1 MATPYYDIYAKE
13 LSRYKLGHPLW
24 CPDPD
29 PSFGAVRLGD
39 VGFLESGHFR
49 FLFNAIDPSL
59 NQRGNPPNFVKLTI
73 PDEWHSKQE
82 IKDFI
87 TMPTMY
93 GSSIQSL
100 SISPGASLNGGPIG
114 LGASWEFEC
123 DRAAGAFLL
132 LKGHGHRTN
141 LDCGLHIKNYI
152 SDNLANWYT
161 FANDTLGIG
170 LRDEEIV
177 FVSGFTKT
185 AVWAA
190 ASFSHDSVDKA
201 VKLSGSCS
209 LPGAASGSVQLAVQM
224 SDSHGVAID
233 TRVGPPELASQWEQL
248 SPEQLTGADQC
259 IFLEYYRMRRR
270 LVFLKTIVAAAGPH
284 ELPPP
289 DPPVTANPAMSSFEE
304 LIVSEQACVDH
315 DCPDVGHA
323 QEPYDLLDCLLD
335 YMLEHTGADIAIAS
349 YVDVASP
356 MRLPG
361 LHDNKGYDQHTPTEQ
376 LASSHHG
383 KR

>member
-100 SISPGASLNGGPIG
+100 SISSSASLKYVVPLYTRLGTDGLASGGPIG

-152 SDNLANWYT
+152 SDNLADWCT

-233 TRVGPPELASQWEQL
+233 TRVGPPDLASQWEQL
-248 SPEQLTGADQC
+248 SPEQLAGADQC

-289 DPPVTANPAMSSFEE
+289 DPPTRESAMTLSIES
-304 LIVSEQACVDH
+304 IMSEHPSGDN
-315 DCPDVGHA
+315 
-323 QEPYDLLDCLLD
+323 
-335 YMLEHTGADIAIAS
+335 DIPS
-349 YVDVASP
+349 E
-356 MRLPG
+356 R
-361 LHDNKGYDQHTPTEQ
+361 PTEVK
-376 LASSHHG
+376 HKGH
-383 KR
+383 